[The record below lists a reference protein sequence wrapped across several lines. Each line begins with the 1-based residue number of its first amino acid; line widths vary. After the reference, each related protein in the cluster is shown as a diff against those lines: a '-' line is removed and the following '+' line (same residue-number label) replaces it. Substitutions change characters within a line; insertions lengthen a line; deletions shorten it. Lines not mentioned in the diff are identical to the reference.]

1 MSRCAAHPIAQNPTC
16 GWQLSSHPR
25 QARGSLLSMATVID
39 GEKRYIDAFFKLT
52 LRPAAA
58 ADVFPLF
65 ASLTAEQRRDIVE
78 LADSNH
84 VVIRIFEVINRIAGN
99 RGYVDVQTWAMS
111 VLARERAPISTPLP
125 PLHPASKPLEP
136 PDHPLA

>member
-1 MSRCAAHPIAQNPTC
+1 MSRCPDHPISSNPTC

-65 ASLTAEQRRDIVE
+65 ASLTAEQRRDIVA
-78 LADSNH
+78 LADPHH
-84 VVIRIFEVINRIAGN
+84 VLSSLFDVINRIAWN
-99 RGYVDVQTWAMS
+99 RGYVDS
-111 VLARERAPISTPLP
+111 RE
-125 PLHPASKPLEP
+125 
-136 PDHPLA
+136 